1 VPDER
6 QPAEDRV
13 IASETVFA
21 GKKTTLRVDTIDL
34 GGGKT
39 STREIVEHPGVAAIV
54 PLDSDGCVLMV
65 RQYRLAAQRVMLEIP
80 AGCMDAG
87 ETPEQTAQREL
98 SEEVG
103 MRAGYLVRLA
113 EFFVSPGIS
122 TEVIHLF
129 LAEDLSDEPAEADED
144 EDIVVKRIPIST
156 AVFMAE
162 RGEFADAK
170 TLTGILLAAKVKGL
184 LH

>member
-6 QPAEDRV
+6 QPAEDHV

-21 GKKTTLRVDTIDL
+21 GKKATLRVDTIAL

-39 STREIVEHPGVAAIV
+39 STREIVEHPSVAAIV
-54 PLDSDGCVLMV
+54 PLASDGCVLMV

-80 AGCMDAG
+80 AGCMDLG

-103 MRAGYLVRLA
+103 MQAGHLTKLA
-113 EFFVSPGIS
+113 QFFVSPGIS

-129 LAEDLSDEPAEADED
+129 LAEDL
-144 EDIVVKRIPIST
+144 R
-156 AVFMAE
+156 
-162 RGEFADAK
+162 
-170 TLTGILLAAKVKGL
+170 
-184 LH
+184 